1 MRHGGVTQW
10 LSYPMAE
17 YKVLSWR
24 GIPAQVKAYGEGG
37 TQSATMPDRY
47 QTEIDRVAMR
57 EGLAGSDAYLE
68 QWKWGKRT
76 ARDGSARQVLDEV
89 VAELTAEWDPKLT
102 SVPGRAAGDR

>member
-1 MRHGGVTQW
+1 
-10 LSYPMAE
+10 MAE

-24 GIPAQVKAYGEGG
+24 GIPAQVKVYGEGG

-57 EGLAGSDAYLE
+57 EGFAGSDAYLE

-76 ARDGSARQVLDEV
+76 TRDGSARQVLDEI

-102 SVPGRAAGDR
+102 SAPRRAAGDR